1 MFSILIFIACSVML
15 HANDNPILGQSP
27 RSAIICK
34 QSSTDYFVSGS
45 FMPSTV
51 LPYSTINEFGKSIQ
65 VDEELAKIIAI
76 GIGTSYHFNK
86 NVEILFS
93 VGAQFNAG
101 QFYVPIHMESR
112 ISPMNTKIRPF
123 LAMGFGGI
131 MSREF
136 GLYSVRGIG
145 LSTNISKQITFDI
158 HYRQIRGY
166 IFALESEHQTQW
178 KLNQNGVQLSSILEL

>member
-1 MFSILIFIACSVML
+1 MLWIFLYIACSYTM
-15 HANDNPILGQSP
+15 HANEHQILGQSP
-27 RSAIICK
+27 RSALIPK

-65 VDEELAKIIAI
+65 VDEELAQNITI

-86 NVEILFS
+86 HVDILCS
-93 VGAQFNAG
+93 IGAQLKSGNV
-101 QFYVPIHMESR
+101 YVPILLESR
-112 ISPMNTKIRPF
+112 VFPIHGKIRPF
-123 LAMGFGGI
+123 LAIGFGG
-131 MSREF
+131 MLSREF
-136 GLYSVRGIG
+136 GLFSVRGIG
-145 LSTNISKQITFDI
+145 LGMNILKNITIDI
-158 HYRQIRGY
+158 QYRQIRGD

>member
-34 QSSTDYFVSGS
+34 QSSTDYFVFGS
-45 FMPSTV
+45 FMPSTI
-51 LPYSTINEFGKSIQ
+51 LPYSTINEFGKSVQ
-65 VDEELAKIIAI
+65 VDEKLAQNIAI
-76 GIGTSYHFNK
+76 GIGTSYHFNRH
-86 NVEILFS
+86 VDILFS

-101 QFYVPIHMESR
+101 QFFVPIHLESR
-112 ISPMNTKIRPF
+112 INPMNTKIRPF
-123 LAMGFGGI
+123 LAMGFGGM

-145 LSTNISKQITFDI
+145 LSTNFSKQITFDI
-158 HYRQIRGY
+158 QYRQIRGD
-166 IFALESEHQTQW
+166 IFALKSDSQKQL
-178 KLNQNGVQLSSILEL
+178 KLNQNGVHIGAIVEL